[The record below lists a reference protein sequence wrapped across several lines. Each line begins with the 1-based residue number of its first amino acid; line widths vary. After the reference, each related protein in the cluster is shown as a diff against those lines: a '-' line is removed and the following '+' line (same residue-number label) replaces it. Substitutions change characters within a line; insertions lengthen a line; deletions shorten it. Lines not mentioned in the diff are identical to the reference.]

1 MSAADHRNLRLKRDL
16 KIEREQHDKTL
27 EALKEASD
35 RLLAAQR
42 LLDALDAVFIRL
54 AGLPPAEWLERN
66 S

>member
-42 LLDALDAVFIRL
+42 LLDALDAVFITL